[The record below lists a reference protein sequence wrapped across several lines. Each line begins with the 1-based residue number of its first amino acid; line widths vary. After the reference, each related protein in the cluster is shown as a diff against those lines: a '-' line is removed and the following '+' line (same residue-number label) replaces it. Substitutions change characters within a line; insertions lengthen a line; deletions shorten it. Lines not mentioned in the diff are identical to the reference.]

1 VERQSVARIAGRM
14 GVATLASRL
23 LGVVR
28 EQIFAALFGASIFS
42 DAFITAF
49 RIPNL
54 LRDLFAEG
62 ALSAAFV
69 PTFSSTLAK
78 QGAREAFRLA
88 NLVLST
94 LALLVGILVLAA
106 MIFPQPI
113 VEAIAPGFQGQKLE
127 LTVLA
132 TRIMLPFLLLV
143 SLAAVCMGMLNSHD
157 RYTTAAFAPAMFN
170 AGTIA
175 TGIALRLAGYSD
187 RAAVIGWSIGTL
199 IGGAGQLGIQL
210 VPLWKLGFRLRP
222 RLDLAFRDPG
232 LRRMAGLMG
241 FAVVGLAATQVNLFV
256 STIFASTDERAI
268 SYLNYAFRVLYL
280 PIGLFGVAAGT
291 ITAVRSGRAAAANDA
306 EGMAASVRDSL
317 RFLVLFTVPA
327 AAGLMV
333 LGRPIVRLLFERGR
347 FGPEDTEA
355 TAAALALY
363 GIGLLAYSSVKV
375 FASAFYSLSKP
386 YIPVLC
392 SFAAV
397 GTNVLFALLTFG
409 ELGFRGLALGTS
421 LGALVNCALLAAV
434 FHARHGLIRRDLLVL
449 LAKVLIASA
458 VMAAG
463 AAWISAQL
471 ESRLPMH
478 GLTTSLLA
486 AGLPIAA
493 GLGLFVAACR
503 LLGIAEVRSLWP
515 VRRP

>member
-1 VERQSVARIAGRM
+1 M
-14 GVATLASRL
+14 GIATLASRL

-28 EQIFAALFGASIFS
+28 EQIFAALFGASVYS

-69 PTFSSTLAK
+69 PTFSSTLTK
-78 QGAREAFRLA
+78 DGATAAFRLA
-88 NLVLST
+88 NLVLAT
-94 LALLVGILVLAA
+94 LTLLIGLLVLIAL
-106 MIFPQPI
+106 IFPQPI

-143 SLAAVCMGMLNSHD
+143 SLAALCMGMLNAHD

-170 AGTIA
+170 VGTIA
-175 TGIALRLAGYSD
+175 TGIALHAAGYSD

-199 IGGAGQLGIQL
+199 IGGAAQLAIQL
-210 VPLWKLGFRLRP
+210 VPLWRLGFRLRP

-241 FAVVGLAATQVNLFV
+241 FAVIGLAATQVNLFV

-291 ITAVRSGRAAAANDA
+291 VTAVRSGRAAAANDTDA
-306 EGMAASVRDSL
+306 MAASVRDSL
-317 RFLVLFTVPA
+317 RFLILFTLPST
-327 AAGLMV
+327 AGLIV

-347 FGPEDTEA
+347 FGPEDTTA

-363 GIGLLAYSSVKV
+363 GVGLTAYSSVKV
-375 FASAFYSLSKP
+375 FASAFYALSKA
-386 YIPVLC
+386 YVPVLC

-397 GTNVLFALLTFG
+397 CTNLLFAVLTFQD
-409 ELGFRGLALGTS
+409 LGFRGLALGTS
-421 LGALVNCALLAAV
+421 LGALVNCSLLAAV
-434 FHARHGLIRRDLLVL
+434 FHAQLGLIRRDLLALCAQVM
-449 LAKVLIASA
+449 IASG
-458 VMAAG
+458 VMAA
-463 AAWISAQL
+463 ASWVTSAQI
-471 ESRLPMH
+471 ETRLPAH
-478 GLTTSLLA
+478 SLPAALLA
-486 AGLPIAA
+486 AGAPILV
-493 GLGLFVAACR
+493 GLAVFAAACR
-503 LLGIAEVRSLWP
+503 LLGVEEVRRLWP
-515 VRRP
+515 LRRP